1 MIDFDWDDDNL
12 THIAEHHVSR
22 AEAEFALNG
31 FTLELGQQDWHEE
44 ERFEEAGITQH
55 GRILLVITTW
65 RGMRLRVVTAYD
77 APRHVVKEYLESR
90 G

>member
-44 ERFEEAGITQH
+44 ERFEEAG
-55 GRILLVITTW
+55 
-65 RGMRLRVVTAYD
+65 
-77 APRHVVKEYLESR
+77 
-90 G
+90 